1 LSIYFGIT
9 HKVLKELIAPM
20 TAALFTNAAV
30 YDGLADSLRPGAE
43 VLIAEG
49 LIQDVSDRPLRRPA
63 ECEVIDLAGR
73 TLMPGLIDAH
83 VHIWATDLDLLKVI
97 TRRTEYLAAFA
108 YRSLAAMLGRGFTT
122 ARDAGGTDVG
132 FVQALADGL
141 APGPR
146 LLHAGKCLSP
156 TGGHGDFRRPGDFSC
171 ACELREGG
179 GARFVHLVDSPDEV
193 RKAVRDEL
201 RQGAHQIKI
210 MGSGGVASPAD
221 PLDREQ
227 FSDAEIATA
236 VEEADR
242 HGAYVMAH
250 CHPASAV
257 RRCAQ
262 LGVRSI
268 EHATLIDEEAAQAVK
283 AADAFVV
290 PTLATI
296 FALLEDG
303 EALGLPPVSMEKLRQ
318 VSGGVLQGLQVMRRT
333 GLKIGLGTDLLGS
346 QQDRQGTEFALR
358 AQVFEP
364 AEILRQATSVNAQL
378 LRMED
383 RIGRVAPGLVAD
395 LIVVDGDPFADVT
408 VFDRG
413 GANIPVIMQAGAFHK
428 RVI

>member
-1 LSIYFGIT
+1 
-9 HKVLKELIAPM
+9 M
-20 TAALFTNAAV
+20 TATLFTNLAL
-30 YDGLADSLRPGAE
+30 YDGLADELRPGAE
-43 VLIAEG
+43 VLIADG
-49 LIQDVSDRPLRRPA
+49 LIQEVSDSAVRPPTD
-63 ECEVIDLAGR
+63 CEVIDLGGR

-83 VHIWATDLDLLKVI
+83 VHIWATDLDILKI
-97 TRRTEYLAAFA
+97 ISRRSEYLAAFA
-108 YRSLAAMLGRGFTT
+108 YRSLRAMLGRGFTT
-122 ARDAGGTDVG
+122 VRDAGGTDLGYVL
-132 FVQALADGL
+132 ALQDGL

-146 LLHAGKCLSP
+146 LLHAGKCLTQ
-156 TGGHGDFRRPGDFSC
+156 TGGHGDFRRPEDFTC

-179 GARFVHLVDSPDEV
+179 GARLVHVVDSPDEV
-193 RKAVRDEL
+193 RKAVREEL

-221 PLDREQ
+221 PLDRMQ
-227 FSDAEIATA
+227 FSDAEIVAA
-236 VEEADR
+236 VEEAER

-257 RRCAQ
+257 RRCAE

-283 AADAFVV
+283 AKDAFVV

-333 GLKIGLGTDLLGS
+333 GLKIGLGTDLLGP

-364 AEILRQATSVNAQL
+364 AEVLRQATSINAEL

-383 RIGRVAPGLVAD
+383 RIGRVAPGLIAD
-395 LIVVDGDPFADVT
+395 LIVVDGDPLADVS

-413 GANIPVIMQAGAFHK
+413 GANLPVIMQAGVFHK
-428 RVI
+428 RTL